1 MHEAMVW
8 KKRAPQPRRTKT
20 PFFSFIARAV
30 CGKVGYS
37 CLYSCLF
44 VCFSKRKRK
53 CMLPEIGAFL
63 RPSERSTAAGFPG
76 RLSYC
81 QLLAVCSTTEKTP
94 PSQAMRASSL
104 PGSVAALSGETVAMG
119 RGEVVGARSLATQN
133 LGMGW
138 HNLGNTCQ
146 APRSLTQN
154 MVSDFLHETGRSS
167 LPSCTW

>member
-8 KKRAPQPRRTKT
+8 KKTGTSASENKD
-20 PFFSFIARAV
+20 SFLQ
-30 CGKVGYS
+30 
-37 CLYSCLF
+37 LYCKGSLWKGGIQLFIQLF

-81 QLLAVCSTTEKTP
+81 QLLAVWSTTEKTP

-167 LPSCTW
+167 LASCTW